1 MQDAPY
7 RACRTRRAGH
17 AGRAAPG
24 MQDAPRRACRTRRTG
39 HAAHA
44 GLSVSH
50 ALPKPLNPA
59 ARTHHIDTSQALLHT

>member
-1 MQDAPY
+1 
-7 RACRTRRAGH
+7 
-17 AGRAAPG
+17 

-44 GLSVSH
+44 GLRVSH